1 MTLLKNHSKS
11 FDWVLLGLWVI
22 LVSIGLAAVFSATN
36 SQFLPH
42 YIHQNF
48 IKQLIACGLAA
59 ILLAAM
65 QFLDPRIFREGSY
78 ILYAIGLLLMILTL
92 VMGTEVNGS
101 LSWLSIGPLNF
112 QTSEFMEVVT
122 ILAAAHYLTS
132 QRNIS
137 AENLKHAFIT
147 ILIFIIPMVLILMQN
162 DTGTA
167 LVFLSLIPVMLFW
180 SGLPYGISLF
190 IISPAVIGYLCL
202 ISWYWGLIAAI
213 VLSITI
219 FFIQRKTWL
228 TVSSLICGFLIVA
241 GIQVTLYQIL
251 QPYQRDRIE
260 AFTNA
265 NYDPQGA
272 GWNVI
277 QAKVAIGSGGL
288 TGKGY
293 MQGTQTQLRFLP
305 EQWTDFIYC
314 AIAEEFGFVGSAIVL
329 LLFMALFLRLLRSA
343 QNHKNKFAKIVGIGI
358 TWIFFINFFINLGS
372 ASGLLPVIGLPLP
385 FISYGGSAMLINT
398 MMLGICLSMDFN
410 KRQLSIYL

>member
-1 MTLLKNHSKS
+1 MAVLKNHSKS
-11 FDWVLLGLWVI
+11 FDWILLGLWAI
-22 LVSIGLAAVFSATN
+22 LITIGLAAVFSTTA

-48 IKQLIACGLAA
+48 YKQLIACGLAV
-59 ILLAAM
+59 ILLAVM

-78 ILYAIGLLLMILTL
+78 LLYGIGLLLLIITL
-92 VMGTEVNGS
+92 LMGTQVNGS
-101 LSWLSIGPLNF
+101 LSWLSLGPLNF
-112 QTSEFMEVVT
+112 QTSEFMEVAT

-147 ILIFIIPMVLILMQN
+147 ILIFIIPMILILLQN

-190 IISPAVIGYLCL
+190 IISPAIIGYLCL

-213 VLSITI
+213 ILSVAI

-228 TVSSLICGFLIVA
+228 TATSLICGFLIVGGVQIA
-241 GIQVTLYQIL
+241 LYQVL
-251 QPYQRDRIE
+251 KPYQRDRIE
-260 AFTNA
+260 AFTTA

-277 QAKVAIGSGGL
+277 QAKVAIGSGGF

-293 MQGTQTQLRFLP
+293 LQGTQTQLRFLP

-314 AIAEEFGFVGSAIVL
+314 AIGEEFGFVGAATVL
-329 LLFMALFLRLLRSA
+329 LLFMALFFRLLRSA
-343 QNHKNKFAKIVGIGI
+343 RNHKNNFARIVGIGI
-358 TWIFFINFFINLGS
+358 TWIFFINFFINIGS
-372 ASGLLPVIGLPLP
+372 ATGLLPVIGLPLP
-385 FISYGGSAMLINT
+385 FISYGGSAMVINT
-398 MMLGICLSMDFN
+398 LMLGICLGLDFN
-410 KRQLSIYL
+410 KRQLSIYR